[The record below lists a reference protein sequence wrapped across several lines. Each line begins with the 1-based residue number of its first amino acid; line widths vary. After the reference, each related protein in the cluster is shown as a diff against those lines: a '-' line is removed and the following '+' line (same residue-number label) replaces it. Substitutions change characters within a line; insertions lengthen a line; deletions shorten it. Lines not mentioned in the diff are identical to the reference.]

1 MPAAQSLDTVLV
13 IDHLSAVE
21 VSKMLAWTTRV
32 LMILVFGVV
41 LFWAFSS
48 IAISATGGT
57 PTAERTTPVVV
68 PSPERP

>member
-1 MPAAQSLDTVLV
+1 
-13 IDHLSAVE
+13 
-21 VSKMLAWTTRV
+21 MLAWTTRV
-32 LMILVFGVV
+32 LLILVFAVL

-57 PTAERTTPVVV
+57 PRAESTTPVVV